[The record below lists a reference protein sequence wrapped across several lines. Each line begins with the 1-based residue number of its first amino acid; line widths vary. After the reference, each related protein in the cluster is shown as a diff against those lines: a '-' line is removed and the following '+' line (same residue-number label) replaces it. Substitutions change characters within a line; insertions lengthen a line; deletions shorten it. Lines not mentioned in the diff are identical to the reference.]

1 MSIVRVW
8 KIFVVQ
14 PCCIERLFLCTKLYF
29 LPIFIHEKMAQTKFL
44 NPPKN
49 SIIKLE
55 SKKKVG
61 KKMRKRSL
69 SFVFMLLVSLF
80 MTNSVNAAELTIPEG
95 YYQYTGESMVEGI
108 SISDNQVML
117 IYDTATEV
125 EEDPLISLLLKW
137 GNAVTDGLT
146 GLINPNM
153 KPSEEQRDDLPLIE
167 LITYDQVVPFPKL
180 AIVIHQ
186 PSLYNDE
193 NILRIRV
200 GNNTQFEW
208 EFNIEEN
215 GDLTDKDGHTFTY
228 VEEVEAESTMDSNA
242 EDETETSQE
251 TSEE

>member
-1 MSIVRVW
+1 MLAPPLKNDI
-8 KIFVVQ
+8 I
-14 PCCIERLFLCTKLYF
+14 RL
-29 LPIFIHEKMAQTKFL
+29 
-44 NPPKN
+44 N
-49 SIIKLE
+49 LE
-55 SKKKVG
+55 EKVG
-61 KKMRKRSL
+61 GMMRKCSL
-69 SFVFMLLVSLF
+69 SVIFMLLVSLF
-80 MTNSVNAAELTIPEG
+80 LTNPVNAAELTIREG

-117 IYDTATEV
+117 IYDTATQV

-137 GNAVTDGLT
+137 GDAVNNGLT
-146 GLINPNM
+146 GLIDPNM
-153 KPSEEQRDDLPLIE
+153 KPSEEQRDNLPLIE
-167 LITYDQVVPFPKL
+167 LIIYDQVAPFTKL

-200 GNNTQFEW
+200 GNNTTFEW

-228 VEEVEAESTMDSNA
+228 VEEGEAASTADTHLA
-242 EDETETSQE
+242 DDAETSQV

>member
-1 MSIVRVW
+1 
-8 KIFVVQ
+8 
-14 PCCIERLFLCTKLYF
+14 
-29 LPIFIHEKMAQTKFL
+29 
-44 NPPKN
+44 
-49 SIIKLE
+49 
-55 SKKKVG
+55 
-61 KKMRKRSL
+61 MRKYSL
-69 SFVFMLLVSLF
+69 SIVFMLFVSLF
-80 MTNSVNAAELTIPEG
+80 LINPVNAAELTIREG

-117 IYDTATEV
+117 IYDTATQV
-125 EEDPLISLLLKW
+125 EEDPLMSLLLKW
-137 GNAVTDGLT
+137 SQAVNDGLT

-153 KPSEEQRDDLPLIE
+153 KPSTEQRDYLPLIE
-167 LITYDQVVPFPKL
+167 LITYDQVAPFPKL

-208 EFNIEEN
+208 EFLVEEN

-228 VEEVEAESTMDSNA
+228 VEEVEAESTTNPNA
-242 EDETETSQE
+242 EDEAETSQA

>member
-1 MSIVRVW
+1 M
-8 KIFVVQ
+8 
-14 PCCIERLFLCTKLYF
+14 
-29 LPIFIHEKMAQTKFL
+29 
-44 NPPKN
+44 
-49 SIIKLE
+49 
-55 SKKKVG
+55 
-61 KKMRKRSL
+61 MRKCSL
-69 SFVFMLLVSLF
+69 SVVFMLLVSLF
-80 MTNSVNAAELTIPEG
+80 LTNSVNAAELTIPEG

-117 IYDTATEV
+117 IYDTATQV

-137 GNAVTDGLT
+137 GDAVNNGLT

-153 KPSEEQRDDLPLIE
+153 KPSEEQRDNLPLIE

-208 EFNIEEN
+208 EFTIEEN

-228 VEEVEAESTMDSNA
+228 VEEVEAASTADTHVA
-242 EDETETSQE
+242 DDTETSQV